1 MTLRANQPIFTRGAN
16 GQLIMT
22 CRTLEELPSLAV
34 ALASVLEAG
43 DIVLLQG
50 ELGAGKTTLTQF
62 LAQALGVDS
71 DQYVASPSFALM
83 HEYSGRLP
91 VFHMD
96 LYRLSGEE
104 DVELAGLT
112 DFFEH
117 RGVCVVEWPDRL
129 GSLTPADRLDIHIEH
144 AEYAPPAARRLTL
157 TPQGL
162 VWRQKID
169 RMAESLGKAGN

>member
-1 MTLRANQPIFTRGAN
+1 MTLRAYQPIVTRGAD

-22 CRTLEELPSLAV
+22 CRAVEELRPLAV

-62 LAQALGVDS
+62 LAQALGVGT

-96 LYRLSGEE
+96 LYRLGGEE
-104 DVELAGLT
+104 DVELAGLP
-112 DFFEH
+112 DFFEQ

-129 GSLTPADRLDIHIEH
+129 GSLTPDDRLDIHIEQ
-144 AEYAPPAARRLTL
+144 APSAIRRFTL
-157 TPQGL
+157 TPRGL
-162 VWRQKID
+162 VWRQKMD
-169 RMAESLGKAGN
+169 RMAESLSIPGN

>member
-1 MTLRANQPIFTRGAN
+1 MTLRAKQPIFTRGAN
-16 GQLIMT
+16 GQLILT
-22 CRTLEELPSLAV
+22 CRALAELPSLAV

-43 DIVLLQG
+43 DIVLLHG

-62 LAQALGVDS
+62 LAQALGVDP

-96 LYRLSGEE
+96 LYRLGGED

-112 DFFEH
+112 DFFEQQ
-117 RGVCVVEWPDRL
+117 GVCVVEWPDRL
-129 GSLTPADRLDIHIEH
+129 GSLTRDDRLDIHIEQ
-144 AEYAPPAARRLTL
+144 APSAARRFML
-157 TPQGL
+157 TPHGL
-162 VWRQKID
+162 VWRQKMD
-169 RMAESLGKAGN
+169 RMAESLSKVRN